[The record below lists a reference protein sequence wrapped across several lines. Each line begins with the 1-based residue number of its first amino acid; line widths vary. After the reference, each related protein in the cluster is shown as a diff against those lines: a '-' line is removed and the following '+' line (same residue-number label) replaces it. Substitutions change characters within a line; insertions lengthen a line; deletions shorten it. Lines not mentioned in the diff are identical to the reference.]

1 MTLAEKGAV
10 SEMIGGQCCT
20 FTCSNTTTDCTITKA
35 LQGLTTLA
43 NELTENSGVDD
54 PFHSL
59 MEQWFEKW
67 KGMMAFMFTSLI
79 ITLRVMTTVGAVS
92 FHL

>member
-1 MTLAEKGAV
+1 MLAEKRAV

-20 FTCSNTTTDCTITKA
+20 FICSNTTPDCTITKA

-43 NELTENSGVDD
+43 NELTENPGVDD

-59 MEQWFEKW
+59 KQWFGKW
-67 KGMMAFMFTSLI
+67 NGMMAFIVTSLI
-79 ITLRVMTTVGAVS
+79 IVLGLMTTVGAVS
-92 FHL
+92 FHP